1 MLRNLKQLCMLRGS
15 VLDLVRP
22 RHLSGGSEFFTGSG
36 RVTLDRDEDSGIAVI
51 TLDNPG
57 KKNALSGGQRFLGI
71 RIDCHSLE
79 MLSTRLNMEDH
90 TDKKLVI
97 LDS

>member
-1 MLRNLKQLCMLRGS
+1 MLRGS
-15 VLDLVRP
+15 VLDRVRP
-22 RHLSGGSEFFTGSG
+22 RHLSGGSEFFTGGSG

-51 TLDNPG
+51 TLDNPA

-79 MLSTRLNMEDH
+79 MLSIRLNIIMEDH
-90 TDKKLVI
+90 TMYG
-97 LDS
+97 

>member
-1 MLRNLKQLCMLRGS
+1 MLRGS
-15 VLDLVRP
+15 VLDRVRP
-22 RHLSGGSEFFTGSG
+22 RHLSGGSEFFTGGSG

-57 KKNALSGGQRFLGI
+57 KKNALSGGQI

-79 MLSTRLNMEDH
+79 MLSTRLNMEDY

-97 LDS
+97 

>member
-1 MLRNLKQLCMLRGS
+1 MLRGS
-15 VLDLVRP
+15 VLDRVRT
-22 RHLSGGSEFFTGSG
+22 RHLSGGSEFFTGGSG

-57 KKNALSGGQRFLGI
+57 KKNALSGGQI

-79 MLSTRLNMEDH
+79 MLSTRLNMEDY

-97 LDS
+97 

>member
-1 MLRNLKQLCMLRGS
+1 MLRGS
-15 VLDLVRP
+15 VLHRVRP

-57 KKNALSGGQRFLGI
+57 KKNALSGGQI
-71 RIDCHSLE
+71 RVDCYSLE
-79 MLSTRLNMEDH
+79 MLSTRLNMEDY

-97 LDS
+97 

>member
-1 MLRNLKQLCMLRGS
+1 MLRNCMLRGS
-15 VLDLVRP
+15 VLDRVRP

-57 KKNALSGGQRFLGI
+57 KKNALSGGQI

-79 MLSTRLNMEDH
+79 MLSTRLNIIMEDH
-90 TDKKLVI
+90 TMYG
-97 LDS
+97 

>member
-1 MLRNLKQLCMLRGS
+1 MLRGS
-15 VLDLVRP
+15 VLDRVRP
-22 RHLSGGSEFFTGSG
+22 RHLSGGSEFFTGGSG

-51 TLDNPG
+51 TLDNPA

-97 LDS
+97 